1 MDMKKTVLLRAL
13 LGFPLGIALG
23 QLITLCISACYG
35 GEYYPCVPTLVAQ
48 LGSELAAV
56 ALQTLLCGVLGA
68 ACAAASCAFQME
80 HWSISKAT
88 AVHFLVLSLSMLPI
102 AYFSHW
108 MEHTFA
114 GVLAYFGVFLAIYAM
129 IWLLLYRSVHTKVQ
143 KINKALKKG

>member
-35 GEYYPCVPTLVAQ
+35 GEYYP
-48 LGSELAAV
+48 
-56 ALQTLLCGVLGA
+56 GVLGA